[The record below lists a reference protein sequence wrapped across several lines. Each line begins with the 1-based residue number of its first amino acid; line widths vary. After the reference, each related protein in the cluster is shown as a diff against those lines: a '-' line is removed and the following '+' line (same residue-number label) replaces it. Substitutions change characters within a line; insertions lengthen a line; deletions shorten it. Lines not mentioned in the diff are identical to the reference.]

1 MLKIEIEANGSGRII
16 RLIGRIRGEDV
27 STLLGEIAKSDEPTS
42 LDLRDV
48 TIVDLAIVRFLLGC
62 EERGLDL
69 LNCSLYIRE
78 WIAREKILR

>member
-16 RLIGRIRGEDV
+16 RLIGRIRGENV
-27 STLLGEIAKSDEPTS
+27 PTLLGELAKSDERTS

-48 TIVDLAIVRFLLGC
+48 TIVDLAIVRFLLAC
-62 EERGLDL
+62 EERGLNL

-78 WIAREKILR
+78 WIAIEKIPR